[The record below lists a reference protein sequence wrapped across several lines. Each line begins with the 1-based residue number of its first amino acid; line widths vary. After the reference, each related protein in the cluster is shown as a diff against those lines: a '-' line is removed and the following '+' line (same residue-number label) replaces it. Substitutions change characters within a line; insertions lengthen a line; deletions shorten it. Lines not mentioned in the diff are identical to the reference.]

1 MDDKKKQE
9 ELNALINKKEV
20 MKVGNYYP
28 NLYTQMSYSMSDL
41 QKEEQA
47 VYDEI
52 KELYANQGDFIV
64 NEILKSIHHSFIF
77 EFMDGEGNLGNA
89 DEEVTITRK
98 NLYDFSGDLYEKVD
112 AIIHLKS
119 TFDHFRRIRELK
131 SRIELTN
138 KGILL

>member
-20 MKVGNYYP
+20 MRAGNCYP
-28 NLYTQMSYSMSDL
+28 NLYTQMSYAMSDL

-47 VYDEI
+47 IYDEI

-64 NEILKSIHHSFIF
+64 NEILKGIYHSFISA
-77 EFMDGEGNLGNA
+77 FMDGNGNLGDA

-98 NLYDFSGDLYEKVD
+98 NLYDFSGDLYAKVD
-112 AIIHLKS
+112 AVIHLKS
-119 TFDHFRRIRELK
+119 AFDHFQQIRELK

>member
-20 MKVGNYYP
+20 AKVGNFFP
-28 NLYTQMSYSMSDL
+28 NLYTQMSYSLSDL

-47 VYDEI
+47 VYNEI
-52 KELYANQGDFIV
+52 KELYAAQGDFIIKD
-64 NEILKSIHHSFIF
+64 ILKSLQHSFIF
-77 EFMDGEGNLGNA
+77 EFMDGEGNLGDA

-98 NLYDFSGDLYEKVD
+98 NLYDFSGDLYAKAD
-112 AIIHLKS
+112 AIIRLKS
-119 TFDHFRRIRELK
+119 AFDHFSRIRELK
-131 SRIELTN
+131 SRIELAN

>member
-9 ELNALINKKEV
+9 ELNSLIGKKEIA
-20 MKVGNYYP
+20 KVGNWYP
-28 NLYTQMSYSMSDL
+28 NLYSQMSYSIADL

-52 KELYANQGDFIV
+52 KELYANQGDLIV

-77 EFMDGEGNLGNA
+77 EFMDGDGNLGNGS
-89 DEEVTITRK
+89 EEVTITRK
-98 NLYDFSGDLYEKVD
+98 NLYDFSGDLYAKVD
-112 AIIHLKS
+112 AVIHLKS
-119 TFDHFRRIRELK
+119 ALDHFNRIRELK
-131 SRIELTN
+131 YRIELTN